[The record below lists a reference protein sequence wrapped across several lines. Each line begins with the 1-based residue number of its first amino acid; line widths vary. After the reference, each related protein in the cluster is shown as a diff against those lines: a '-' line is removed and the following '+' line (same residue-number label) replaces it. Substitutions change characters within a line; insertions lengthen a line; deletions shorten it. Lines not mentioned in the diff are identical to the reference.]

1 MALPDPNPRPPRNCL
16 SHRRLFAV
24 GAAFTVALVQACAP
38 AKPPPPPDVYEIRGI
53 VRQLPSARSPGST
66 LQIRHEAIPDFVKA
80 DGEVVG
86 MQSMTMPFAVADEA
100 LLAGLDVGD
109 KVAATIEVRWQG
121 KDPLRI
127 TALEKLPPETVLG
140 FERPAEEK
148 AEPADGV
155 SDPA

>member
-1 MALPDPNPRPPRNCL
+1 MPDLAIRRAGVIALL
-16 SHRRLFAV
+16 
-24 GAAFTVALVQACAP
+24 AFTQACAP
-38 AKPPPPPDVYEIRGI
+38 AEPTPPPEVYEIRGI
-53 VRQLPSARSPGST
+53 VRQLPSARAPGST

-86 MQSMTMPFAVADEA
+86 MQSMTMPFAVADET
-100 LLAGLDVGD
+100 LLDGIHVGD

-121 KDPLRI
+121 GDPLRI

-155 SDPA
+155 SDPP